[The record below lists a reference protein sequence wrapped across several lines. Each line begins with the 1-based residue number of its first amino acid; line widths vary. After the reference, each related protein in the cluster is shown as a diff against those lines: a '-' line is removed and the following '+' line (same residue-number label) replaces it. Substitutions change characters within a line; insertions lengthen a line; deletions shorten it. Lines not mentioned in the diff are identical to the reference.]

1 MKPEI
6 RTYEQYSVYVEN
18 RSDFPFT
25 YPWYEMW
32 EHIQDSG
39 LDMERS
45 EMHVQQDY
53 HSGCDEVVLYVFD
66 FEGKTLFK
74 ARRRTKERA
83 LAYADVLDYLG
94 DVNEVRKI
102 VMDYHYYHDWCKA
115 ALNKHEK
122 RFFHMS
128 RHAYLFIC
136 ELVEL
141 LQDMD
146 VFTWKKM
153 VRDDQIRT
161 RDAEFWF
168 EEDLIF
174 RRIIYRGS
182 PCYPGVAINT
192 IPYEER
198 IKLYKDDYDT
208 IMKVKGLR
216 RKAAA

>member
-18 RSDFPFT
+18 RSDFPFN
-25 YPWYEMW
+25 YSYYEIW

-39 LDMERS
+39 LDMERN
-45 EMHVQQDY
+45 EMNVQQDY

-66 FEGKTLFK
+66 FEGNTLFK
-74 ARRRTKERA
+74 AHRRTKERA
-83 LAYADVLDYLG
+83 MAYADVLDYLG

-102 VMDYHYYHDWCKA
+102 VIDYHYYKDWCKA
-115 ALNKHEK
+115 ALDKYER
-122 RFFHMS
+122 RFFRIY
-128 RHAYLFIC
+128 RHTYYFIC
-136 ELVEL
+136 ELAEL

-146 VFTWKKM
+146 VFAWKKM
-153 VRDDQIRT
+153 IHDNEIRT
-161 RDAEFWF
+161 RDAKFSF
-168 EEDLIF
+168 EEHLSSQ
-174 RRIIYRGS
+174 RVIYRGS
-182 PCYPGVAINT
+182 PYYPGVFINT

-198 IKLYKDDYDT
+198 IKLYKDDYDA